1 VKNYDN
7 FDKFEKE
14 ICGKICPQDEHAKR
28 VIELIEECM
37 NRASKSRAIQY
48 WIIDEAFKKGMEIVQ
63 RYDNSF
69 HDYSPT
75 FWKTVRESMEEKLD
89 TYYDC
94 GRDVEC
100 ECESDYNDDGL
111 CTTDPSDRNYRM

>member
-1 VKNYDN
+1 MR
-7 FDKFEKE
+7 
-14 ICGKICPQDEHAKR
+14 PQNEHAKR

-75 FWKTVRESMEEKLD
+75 FWKTIKESMEAHID
-89 TYYDC
+89 Y
-94 GRDVEC
+94 
-100 ECESDYNDDGL
+100 CESMEKELDKEAY
-111 CTTDPSDRNYRM
+111 YRKCKGFPTA